1 MHTSRCSTSIELDTL
16 IPLANH
22 ARYKMNPNSV
32 VIVKYNIN
40 KLVATKFIWLIKED
54 TWLSPIVVV
63 IMNNGKLRIYVDF
76 QKLNAA
82 TKKIHT
88 HCLL

>member
-40 KLVATKFIWLIKED
+40 KLVAAKFI
-54 TWLSPIVVV
+54 
-63 IMNNGKLRIYVDF
+63 
-76 QKLNAA
+76 
-82 TKKIHT
+82 
-88 HCLL
+88 